1 MSYQPLPSP
10 AHGDP
15 DSASATPRSS
25 TESLRALEFSDGVPP
40 IRAGRG
46 RGFSISSVATFDFQN
61 NLLPLSLTELDEEK
75 EVVGERTIGL
85 FNAIALVV
93 SLQIGSGIFSSPG
106 VVFANTGSVGA
117 SLLVWL
123 LSGIL
128 AWTGASSFAELGA
141 MIPLNGGAQAYLAYA
156 YNPVVSFLFSWT
168 AISVLKPGGNAII
181 ALIFGEYM
189 NRLLYGQTRPDSA
202 PDAIPMWAIKLT
214 ATIAVA
220 LVSLVCVIS
229 PKSGTGAALVFT
241 MMKVRFAIAILG
253 IVQLARGKAS
263 PSLFTNIF
271 EGTNPNPS
279 SWAIAAYSGLWAFDG
294 WDQTNYVAGEMKN
307 AERNLP
313 RAIHMSMLT
322 VVILFLWS
330 NISYFIVL
338 DKATVGRT
346 NTIALD
352 FGSVL
357 FGRVGGIVFSVMV
370 ALSCFGALNGS
381 FFTSARLIY
390 VAGKEK
396 FIPSLFGKLHRTR
409 KTPVNAMI
417 LQAVLTCGFIWIGG
431 GFRSLINFYSVAGW
445 SFYGLTVMGLIV
457 LRVKEPHLERPY
469 KTWIITPLTFCAV
482 ALFLLSMPVIA
493 APLEALAAV
502 GFILLG
508 LPVYF
513 ITQRRNERI
522 QEASSA
528 FSRIKGASASAPPS
542 QLKLM
547 GIDATDTITSCFS
560 RGSAKERPRTVTSTT
575 EERVEMIERR

>member
-10 AHGDP
+10 AHGDHE
-15 DSASATPRSS
+15 STFASPRSS
-25 TESLRALEFSDGVPP
+25 TESLRALEYSDGLQA
-40 IRAGRG
+40 IRPGRS
-46 RGFSISSVATFDFQN
+46 RGYSISSVATFDFQN
-61 NLLPLSLTELDEEK
+61 NLLPLSLTTELDDEK

-85 FNAIALVV
+85 FHAIALVV

-106 VVFANTGSVGA
+106 VVFANVGSVGA
-117 SLLVWL
+117 SMIVWL

-156 YNPVVSFLFSWT
+156 YNPVVSFMFSWT
-168 AISVLKPGGNAII
+168 AIAVLKPGGNAII

-189 NRLLYGQTRPDSA
+189 NRLFYGQTRPDSP
-202 PDAIPMWAIKLT
+202 PDAIPIWATKLT
-214 ATIAVA
+214 ATVAVA
-220 LVSLVCVIS
+220 LVSLVCLIN
-229 PKSGTGAALVFT
+229 PKSGTGAALGFT
-241 MMKVRFAIAILG
+241 LMKILALFAISIMG

-263 PSLFTNIF
+263 PSLLTDIF
-271 EGTNPNPS
+271 EGTSPNPS

-294 WDQTNYVAGEMKN
+294 WDQTNYVAGEMKH

-313 RAIHMSMLT
+313 RAIHISMFT
-322 VVILFLWS
+322 VIILFLWA
-330 NISYFIVL
+330 NVSYFIVL
-338 DKATVGRT
+338 DKVTVGRT

-357 FGRVGGIVFSVMV
+357 FGRVGGIVFSIMV

-390 VAGKEK
+390 VAGKEGHL
-396 FIPSLFGKLHRTR
+396 PSLFGKLHRTR

-417 LQAVLTCGFIWIGG
+417 LQAILTCGFILVGG

-513 ITQRRNERI
+513 ITQRPNERI
-522 QEASSA
+522 QEASSVL
-528 FSRIKGASASAPPS
+528 SRMKNMVASC
-542 QLKLM
+542 L
-547 GIDATDTITSCFS
+547 SCFS
-560 RGSAKERPRTVTSTT
+560 RGQSKERVRTATNTT

>member
-61 NLLPLSLTELDEEK
+61 NLLPLSLTQLDEEK

-141 MIPLNGGAQAYLAYA
+141 MIPLNGGAQAYLSYA

-189 NRLLYGQTRPDSA
+189 NRLFYGQTRPDSP
-202 PDAIPMWAIKLT
+202 PDTIPMWATKLT
-214 ATIAVA
+214 ATVAVA
-220 LVSLVCVIS
+220 LVSLLCLIS
-229 PKSGTGAALVFT
+229 PKSGTGAALGFT
-241 MMKVRFAIAILG
+241 MMKILALFAIAIMG

-294 WDQTNYVAGEMKN
+294 WDQTNYVAGEMKH

-313 RAIHMSMLT
+313 RAIHMSMFT
-322 VVILFLWS
+322 VVILFLWA

-357 FGRVGGIVFSVMV
+357 FGRVGGIVFSIMV

-390 VAGKEK
+390 VAGKEN
-396 FIPSLFGKLHRTR
+396 FLPSMFGKLHRTR

-522 QEASSA
+522 QEASSF
-528 FSRIKGASASAPPS
+528 FSR
-542 QLKLM
+542 LK
-547 GIDATDTITSCFS
+547 DTIASLFS
-560 RGSAKERPRTVTSTT
+560 RGPSKERPRTVTSTT